1 MTDEHASGSGKRAR
15 EEVSHA
21 LPRRLTGVLPV
32 ATITPTTRK
41 IEVRFSYLEL
51 QITRAVP
58 HFGGEFNSN

>member
-32 ATITPTTRK
+32 ATITPTK
-41 IEVRFSYLEL
+41 K
-51 QITRAVP
+51 
-58 HFGGEFNSN
+58 N